1 MNHLPHTLAQLVV
14 GMAFVALALA
24 PVTSV
29 GARGLTVA
37 SVSAPT
43 DSLYVGDGADSTVK
57 QYDAQTPNK
66 YLGLLVKPKEG
77 GLLGPRGLLVQ
88 SGRLIVSNQN
98 VGLASPGDILRYDL
112 ATGAFTGALVPG
124 DAPQSPFAPR
134 GIVLRDGLLFVA
146 SVQGPDAPDG
156 SLTDGT
162 LSVYSAEGGAF
173 LGNLPAPT
181 PPAFTGQFHPR
192 GVVFGPD
199 GRLYVSVLNLPPTPT
214 SPSQCGGSV
223 LRYDVPTGNPAT
235 WKFRD
240 VFVTNPVDCTKNV
253 NDLHRPEG
261 LVFGPDGNLYVTSF
275 LASTDATATDDTDQ
289 ILIFDP
295 TGRPV
300 GRIGLDR
307 AGGPRTYAQAILFG
321 PGGKLFVPITNTGEL
336 RRYDVTTTLY
346 DSFVST
352 GTLKSPWY
360 LTFGRTDPATLA
372 YQ

>member
-1 MNHLPHTLAQLVV
+1 LNQQRKDQNMNHLPHNLAQLVV
-14 GMAFVALALA
+14 GMAFVALAVA

-66 YLGLLVKPKEG
+66 YLGLLVKPKDG

-88 SGRLIVSNQN
+88 SGQLIVSNQN
-98 VGLASPGDILRYDL
+98 VGLASPGNILRYDL
-112 ATGAFTGALVPG
+112 ATGAFADALVPS

-134 GIVLRDGLLFVA
+134 GIVLRAGLLFVA
-146 SVQGPDAPDG
+146 NMQGPTIAD
-156 SLTDGT
+156 DGT
-162 LSVYSAEGGAF
+162 VSVYSAADGSF
-173 LGNLPAPT
+173 RGNLPE
-181 PPAFTGQFHPR
+181 PAAVSGQFHPR
-192 GVVFGPD
+192 GIVFGPD
-199 GRLYVSVLNLPPTPT
+199 GRLYVSIRNLPDP
-214 SPSQCGGSV
+214 CGGSV
-223 LRYDVPTGNPAT
+223 LRYDVPTNNPAA

-240 VFVTNPVDCTKNV
+240 VFVTNPVDCSKNV

-261 LVFGPDGNLYVTSF
+261 LVFGPDDNLYVTSF
-275 LASTDATATDDTDQ
+275 LASADVTATDDTDQ

-295 TGRPV
+295 TGSPV

-336 RRYDVTTTLY
+336 RRYDVTTSLY

-352 GTLKSPWY
+352 GTLKAPWY